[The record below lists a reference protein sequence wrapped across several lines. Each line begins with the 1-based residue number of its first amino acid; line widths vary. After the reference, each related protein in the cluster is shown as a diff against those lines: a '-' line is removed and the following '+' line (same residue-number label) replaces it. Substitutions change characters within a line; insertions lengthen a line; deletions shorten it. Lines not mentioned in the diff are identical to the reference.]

1 MFSMKKYEV
10 HFTALE
16 LMITPS
22 EQSSLKVYL
31 PLCHVRTSIANIYTH
46 VFEAAPVTPVPGL
59 GRAI

>member
-1 MFSMKKYEV
+1 MFPMKKYEV

-31 PLCHVRTSIANIYTH
+31 PLCQVRTSVANIYTH
-46 VFEAAPVTPVPGL
+46 VFEAAPVKFF
-59 GRAI
+59 